1 MIRGAARIL
10 LGLFLLGAGTAHL
23 TVAREAFRAQV
34 PSWFPADA
42 DAVVV
47 VSGVVEIVLGLAL
60 VALVRHRALVGLVVA
75 AFLVAIFPGN
85 VAQFVEG
92 RSAFGLDTDAARGV
106 RLLFQ
111 PVLVAW
117 ALWCTGA
124 WELLRRNGRAR
135 TRPRS

>member
-1 MIRGAARIL
+1 MLRTVARVL
-10 LGLFLLGAGTAHL
+10 LGLVLLAAGTAHL

-47 VSGVVEIVLGLAL
+47 VSGVVEIVLGLAVL
-60 VALVRHRALVGLVVA
+60 LLVRRRAVVGLVVA
-75 AFLVAIFPGN
+75 AFFVAIFPGN
-85 VAQFVEG
+85 VAQYLEG
-92 RSAFGLDTDAARGV
+92 RSAFGLDTDGARAV

-111 PVLVAW
+111 PLLVAW

-124 WELLRRNGRAR
+124 WTWLRGRRREPAR
-135 TRPRS
+135 T